1 MAENLGV
8 VSSAFAV
15 VSLTL
20 QILDTVQQLHTIWQ
34 SFENPGSD
42 VERIKDYLA
51 RLHAIAASIAEAFQQ
66 EPHIQHAESVISSL
80 HACKARTD
88 KLTHLMRDIG
98 FDKRAGRWEKGWMSL
113 RANLRDK
120 TIRRI
125 ESDLYGD
132 VMMLTLALQPF
143 FQLVSYCGCRLG
155 CANMFLVGS
164 INETSSLSTP
174 TRAIIRKLILKDKK

>member
-51 RLHAIAASIAEAFQQ
+51 RLHAIAASIAEAFTGT
-66 EPHIQHAESVISSL
+66 IAITAFSS
-80 HACKARTD
+80 RVE
-88 KLTHLMRDIG
+88 
-98 FDKRAGRWEKGWMSL
+98 F
-113 RANLRDK
+113 
-120 TIRRI
+120 
-125 ESDLYGD
+125 SD
-132 VMMLTLALQPF
+132 F
-143 FQLVSYCGCRLG
+143 SR
-155 CANMFLVGS
+155 S
-164 INETSSLSTP
+164 
-174 TRAIIRKLILKDKK
+174 